1 MPVHAFIF
9 PGQGSQA
16 VGMGRDLAAAFAAA
30 REVFQEVDDTLRQ
43 KLSKLMFEGP
53 AETLT
58 LTENAQPAL
67 MAVSLATLRVLEHE
81 GGVVLRDRAVVVAG
95 HSLGEYSALAA
106 AGAFSIPTAAAL
118 LRLRGQAMQK
128 AVPAG
133 EGAMAALIGVDL
145 AQAHAICEAAAPIPE
160 SEDGEQAGGRAVVE
174 PANDNGG
181 GQVVISGERAAVERA
196 VEIARAQGVKRAML
210 LPVSAP
216 FHCALMAPAAE
227 AMAEAL
233 GRHPPVA
240 PVVPLIAN
248 VSAAKATDPAEITD
262 LLVRQVTATVRWRES
277 VQAMTA
283 LGVDSFVELGAG
295 KVLSGLVR
303 RIAPDAATLSAGTP
317 SEIEAMLKA
326 L

>member
-1 MPVHAFIF
+1 MPVHAFVF

-16 VGMGRDLAAAFAAA
+16 VGMGRDIAAAFAPA
-30 REVFQEVDDTLRQ
+30 REVLQEVDETLGQ

-53 AETLT
+53 GGDLT
-58 LTENAQPAL
+58 LTENTQPAL
-67 MAVSLATLRVLEHE
+67 MAMSLAVLRTLEHE
-81 GGVVLRDRAVVVAG
+81 GGFRLPDKAVVVAG

-106 AGAFSIPTAAAL
+106 AGAFGIADAARL
-118 LRLRGQAMQK
+118 LRLRGQAMQR
-128 AVPAG
+128 AVPPG

-145 AQAHAICEAAAPIPE
+145 DAAQAICDEAAPVPE
-160 SEDGEQAGGRAVVE
+160 TDRREVVE

-181 GQVVISGERAAVERA
+181 GQVVISGARAAVERA
-196 VEIARAQGVKRAML
+196 VEIAKARGIRRAML

-216 FHCALMAPAAE
+216 FHCALMAPAAD

-233 GRHPPVA
+233 VETRPAA

-262 LLVRQVTATVRWRES
+262 LLIRQVTATVRWRES
-277 VQAMTA
+277 VEAMVA

-295 KVLSGLVR
+295 KVLSGLIR
-303 RIAPDAATLSAGTP
+303 RIAPDATVASAATPA
-317 SEIEAMLKA
+317 EIEAVLKA

>member
-30 REVFQEVDDTLRQ
+30 REVFQEVDDTLKQ

-53 AETLT
+53 VEELI

-67 MAVSLATLRVLEHE
+67 MAHSLAVLRVLERE
-81 GGVVLRDRAVVVAG
+81 GGTTLQRKALLVAG

-106 AGAFSIPTAAAL
+106 AGAFTIQATARL
-118 LRLRGQAMQK
+118 LKLRGQAMQK

-133 EGAMAALIGVDL
+133 MGAMAALLGADM
-145 AQAHAICEAAAPIPE
+145 AQAEEICREAAAVPE
-160 SEDGEQAGGRAVVE
+160 TGSVE
-174 PANDNGG
+174 IVQPANDNGG
-181 GQVVISGERAAVERA
+181 GQVVISGLRTAIERA
-196 VEIARAQGVKRAML
+196 VEIAKTKGVKRAML

-216 FHCALMAPAAE
+216 FHCALMGPAAD

-233 GRHPPVA
+233 DKSPPD
-240 PVVPLIAN
+240 PPNVPLVAN
-248 VSAAKATDPAEITD
+248 VSAKCESNPGRIRD
-262 LLVRQVTATVRWRES
+262 LLIEQVTATVRWRECVS
-277 VQAMTA
+277 AMA
-283 LGVDSFVELGAG
+283 EMGVDSFIELGAG
-295 KVLSGLVR
+295 KVLTSLTK
-303 RIAPDAATLSAGTP
+303 RIAPDASGIAAGTP
-317 SEIEAMLKA
+317 GEIEAVLKN